1 MTGVVR
7 PIKTQIEIKVLP
19 MIMKKKVSW
28 ALLSN
33 RFQRISIINHSPL
46 RKVMPSLNRL
56 DDHRSV
62 KSLIRL
68 LALFLALAVA
78 APVLLAQEN
87 GDRDADHGRFGDP
100 VIGSWIAHVHLT
112 DFTPAPQ
119 PPQPPLPYDFDNVGA
134 LLEGGINLNFDP
146 QQGTGSGVWKEVGPR
161 IYDTKF
167 VQLNPNSGTISTVLG
182 DNLILNPQGDE
193 LRGSFHGFDTD
204 ASKKVIGQYS
214 GTVTLDRITLHST
227 P

>member
-1 MTGVVR
+1 
-7 PIKTQIEIKVLP
+7 
-19 MIMKKKVSW
+19 
-28 ALLSN
+28 
-33 RFQRISIINHSPL
+33 
-46 RKVMPSLNRL
+46 MPSYSRL
-56 DDHRSV
+56 YNCRSG
-62 KSLIRL
+62 KTLGRW

-112 DFTPAPQ
+112 NFIPTPQ

-146 QQGTGSGVWKEVGPR
+146 TQGTGSGVWKRVGPR
-161 IYDTKF
+161 MYDTKF
-167 VQLNPNSGTISTVLG
+167 VQVNSSAGTISTVLG

-193 LRGSFHGFDTD
+193 LRGSFHGFDVDSNKTVV
-204 ASKKVIGQYS
+204 AQYS